1 MKNKFLNNNK
11 NNFIILGTIGISILI
26 FLSAYMITY
35 KVISFKNDTNFVNR
49 NSYESISKN
58 NTRDLVI
65 VSQNDDGEFMEKN
78 RMKLELMDIN
88 KIFTDVYPL
97 GKYEIIDFND
107 KSIVLKEKDE
117 NNFNPNMYYIG
128 EKNGYITVFKSDNN
142 GKLFI
147 ENEKVDISSK
157 KVDSLPVSD
166 RNLVLNYQLSSDN
179 RDEMQYI
186 LSELET

>member
-11 NNFIILGTIGISILI
+11 NNFIILGIIGITIVI

>member
-11 NNFIILGTIGISILI
+11 NNFIILGIIGISIVI

>member
-11 NNFIILGTIGISILI
+11 KNFIILGIIAISVVI

-78 RMKLELMDIN
+78 RMKLELTDIN
-88 KIFTDVYPL
+88 KIFTDIYPL
-97 GKYEIIDFND
+97 EKYEIIDFND

-147 ENEKVDISSK
+147 ENEKIDISSK
-157 KVDSLPVSD
+157 KVDSLPISD

>member
-11 NNFIILGTIGISILI
+11 NNFIILGIIGISIVI

-35 KVISFKNDTNFVNR
+35 KVISFKDDTNFVNR

>member
-1 MKNKFLNNNK
+1 M
-11 NNFIILGTIGISILI
+11 
-26 FLSAYMITY
+26 
-35 KVISFKNDTNFVNR
+35 R
-49 NSYESISKN
+49 
-58 NTRDLVI
+58 
-65 VSQNDDGEFMEKN
+65 
-78 RMKLELMDIN
+78 
-88 KIFTDVYPL
+88 
-97 GKYEIIDFND
+97 
-107 KSIVLKEKDE
+107 
-117 NNFNPNMYYIG
+117 
-128 EKNGYITVFKSDNN
+128 KNGYITVFKSDNN

>member
-11 NNFIILGTIGISILI
+11 NNFIILGIIGISILI

-166 RNLVLNYQLSSDN
+166 RNLVLNYQLK
-179 RDEMQYI
+179 
-186 LSELET
+186 L

>member
-11 NNFIILGTIGISILI
+11 NNFIILGIIGISILI

-65 VSQNDDGEFMEKN
+65 VRQNDDGEFMEKN

>member
-11 NNFIILGTIGISILI
+11 NNFIILGIIGISIVI

-35 KVISFKNDTNFVNR
+35 KVISFKNDINFVNR

>member
-11 NNFIILGTIGISILI
+11 NNFIILGIIGISILI

-97 GKYEIIDFND
+97 GKYEIMI
-107 KSIVLKEKDE
+107 
-117 NNFNPNMYYIG
+117 
-128 EKNGYITVFKSDNN
+128 
-142 GKLFI
+142 
-147 ENEKVDISSK
+147 
-157 KVDSLPVSD
+157 
-166 RNLVLNYQLSSDN
+166 NLLS
-179 RDEMQYI
+179 
-186 LSELET
+186 

>member
-11 NNFIILGTIGISILI
+11 NNFIILWIIGISIVI

>member
-1 MKNKFLNNNK
+1 
-11 NNFIILGTIGISILI
+11 
-26 FLSAYMITY
+26 MITY
-35 KVISFKNDTNFVNR
+35 KVISFKNDINFVNR

>member
-11 NNFIILGTIGISILI
+11 NNFIILGIIGISILI
-26 FLSAYMITY
+26 FLSAYMINY

-147 ENEKVDISSK
+147 ENEKVDITSK

>member
-11 NNFIILGTIGISILI
+11 NNFIILGIIGISIVI

-58 NTRDLVI
+58 NTRDLVV

>member
-11 NNFIILGTIGISILI
+11 NNFIILGIIGISILI

>member
-58 NTRDLVI
+58 NTRDLVV